1 MFSDGKSKADETKP
15 AKKKKKVQM
24 ADEAEEKKDEP
35 KSDPFG
41 NWDDVVGKCYSYF
54 LSSNCLYLLLHIHV
68 ITY

>member
-15 AKKKKKVQM
+15 AKKKKKLQM

-35 KSDPFG
+35 KSDAFG

-54 LSSNCLYLLLHIHV
+54 LSSN
-68 ITY
+68 